1 MKNHSPFTQTFEQ
14 LPTTLPIFPL
24 SNAVVMPGGFLPL
37 NIFEPRYLNMFKDA
51 MQGDQLIG
59 MIQPKDIQSQDT
71 LTKSKEAKENSPSLF
86 DIGCAARIS
95 SYQETTDGRLEV
107 MLTGI
112 CRFQVKQE
120 ITSMRGYRIVV
131 PDWSQ
136 YKHDYDEAE
145 ELSQEKV
152 LQLNGALR
160 QYFTYKKIDVN
171 WESFSD
177 IPTEDLL
184 NNLIE
189 QLPFTSQHKQILI
202 EAFDLEIRLKSFCAL
217 LETEKSANEQSH

>member
-1 MKNHSPFTQTFEQ
+1 MKRYSPFTQTFEQ
-14 LPTTLPIFPL
+14 LPTSLPIFPL
-24 SNAVVMPGGFLPL
+24 SGAIVMPGTFLPL

-59 MIQPKDIQSQDT
+59 MIQPKYKE
-71 LTKSKEAKENSPSLF
+71 TKDNSPSLF

-95 SYQETTDGRLEV
+95 RYEETTDGRLEV
-107 MLTGI
+107 MLAGI

-120 ITSMRGYRIVV
+120 ITAIRGYRIVM

-136 YKHDYDEAE
+136 YEHDYDEPE
-145 ELSQEKV
+145 EVSQEKI

-160 QYFTYKKIDVN
+160 QYFTHKNLEVN

-177 IPTEDLL
+177 VPTENLL
-184 NNLIE
+184 NNLIA
-189 QLPFTSQHKQILI
+189 QLPFAPQNKQILI
-202 EAFDLEIRLKSFCAL
+202 EAPDLETRVKSFCAL
-217 LETEKSANEQSH
+217 LEVEKSSNQQPH